1 MTALRRFGAGG
12 RGRTAAF
19 VPLFAA
25 VIALG
30 VYAAHIGEATP
41 NWRDIDAHY
50 AVLGGA
56 DESDARYDD
65 ALCEAFA
72 HSLRLNRNAFARHPT
87 VRSGAESRIYLAEEY
102 ARHCETP

>member
-19 VPLFAA
+19 AALFAA
-25 VIALG
+25 VLALG

-50 AVLGGA
+50 AALGGA
-56 DESDARYDD
+56 DESDARYDE
-65 ALCEAFA
+65 ALCQAFA

-87 VRSGAESRIYLAEEY
+87 VRSGAESRIYLADEY
-102 ARHCETP
+102 ARHCEAP